1 MFENGQTFEQFL
13 RDYYAVG
20 PQGYLQYVR
29 GTPESDL
36 KKILVHTESNWYE
49 YAYMKE
55 VQLALSVNSE
65 IYKLLDKKPITT
77 VGNSFK
83 YTSALGVD
91 TTAIGPGGA
100 EAIFGTSTE
109 PTINTIPGIT
119 SGVEKVIL
127 SRDLHSMIVEKIPEA
142 HPGEPDWAFLKNKVA
157 PMALW
162 NKIDTWLGG
171 YETASNVHGVDTA
184 AAKNIECIDR
194 MISNGP
200 ESGDGTTYV
209 SHVTDGDIIWDG
221 LGSGTAKIDRSETSA
236 EWTDAQIKL
245 GTPTAGDAFDI
256 LSELD
261 DLMAAAKKYSEN
273 KRYIG
278 LTTDLTLNKI
288 EAELDPKQRFLEK
301 QVQVTPSIGGISTRP
316 GVTGGFDVG
325 ALVLCG
331 VTVPVF
337 TSNALPTKN
346 SKFTDATSGHFY
358 LIDLDGM
365 YIRVDL
371 PATFLETGFGEE
383 MLHQNYLRSRGML
396 FTVCQL
402 VCTNFLSQAALKWIK
417 L

>member
-1 MFENGQTFEQFL
+1 MFENGQSFAQFL
-13 RDYYAVG
+13 DDYYAVG
-20 PQGYLQYVR
+20 PQGYLAYMGR
-29 GTPESDL
+29 LPDSDL
-36 KKILVHTESNWYE
+36 KKILVHTETSWYE

-65 IYKLLDKKPITT
+65 IYKLLDKKPITAT
-77 VGNSFK
+77 GNSFK

-91 TTAIGPGGA
+91 TTAIGPGGTD
-100 EAIFGTSTE
+100 AIFGTATE
-109 PTINTIPGIT
+109 PSVSTIQGIT

-127 SRDLHSMIVEKIPEA
+127 ERDLHSMIVEKIPEA
-142 HPGEPDWAFLKNKVA
+142 HPGEPDWDFLKNKVA

-171 YETASNVHGVDTA
+171 YETVSAVHGVDTP
-184 AAKNIECIDR
+184 AAKNVECIDR
-194 MISNGP
+194 IISGNS
-200 ESGDGTTYV
+200 EASTTYV
-209 SHVTDGDIIWDG
+209 SATTDPDIIWDG
-221 LGSGTAKIDRSETSA
+221 IGSGTAKVSRASA
-236 EWTDAQIKL
+236 GWSDAQIKL
-245 GTPTAGDAFDI
+245 GTPTGGDAFDI

-261 DLMAAAKKYSEN
+261 DLMAAAKPYSLN

-278 LTTDLTLNKI
+278 VTTDKTLNKI

-301 QVQVTPSIGGISTRP
+301 QVTIAATIGGISSRL

-346 SKFTDATSGHFY
+346 SKFTTATSGHFY
-358 LIDLDGM
+358 LVDLDSM
-365 YIRVDL
+365 YVRVDI
-371 PATFLETGFGEE
+371 PATFLETGFGAE
-383 MLHQNYLRSRGML
+383 MLHQNYLRSRGLL

-402 VCTNFLSQAALKWIK
+402 VCTTFKSNAALKWIK
-417 L
+417 A